1 MKHCQALLATVLGLA
16 SVVGAQPSAGADA
29 AKSPVGFDIQQRAQ
43 TLQRCLEKSFTPL
56 QVESSV
62 MHDGRVEDTVRVTHW
77 SSGSIADGVNP
88 TSGKD
93 CSAPAATASKPC
105 TPASSVHPV
114 IALNLTI
121 GEQHSSWSANDRAR
135 LEDGL
140 VDTLVN
146 LGIGT
151 QVRVP
156 RNTNANRTS
165 HAEAGLSLRVRIN
178 YRGFPLSQRVLDD
191 WLRLPQT
198 ALISMELVDPA
209 EEGRVIAARNIEART
224 PPRYRVPHSGG
235 VSGAWRETVLQAVA
249 SSARDMLQ
257 PISCT
262 LPVLPVTLV
271 AAKLWLDTSSVS
283 GLDEGHA
290 LLLVPSMD
298 TSITSQWPIVRV
310 RDANHA
316 SLAEL
321 DVVRGDASACAAG
334 CRALPL

>member
-1 MKHCQALLATVLGLA
+1 MKHCQALLATLLGLA
-16 SVVGAQPSAGADA
+16 SVVGTQPATGAD
-29 AKSPVGFDIQQRAQ
+29 SLQRPVGYDIQQRAQ
-43 TLQRCLEKSFTPL
+43 TLQRCLEKSFAPL

-62 MHDGRVEDTVRVTHW
+62 MRDGRIEDTVRVTRW
-77 SSGSIADGVNP
+77 GSASIADGVNP
-88 TSGKD
+88 TSGID
-93 CSAPAATASKPC
+93 CSAPTSTASKPC
-105 TPASSVHPV
+105 TPASGVHPV
-114 IALNLTI
+114 IGLTLTI

-140 VDTLVN
+140 VETLVN

-151 QVRVP
+151 QVRMP
-156 RNTNANRTS
+156 RNANANRTS
-165 HAEAGLSLRVRIN
+165 HSDAGLSLRVRIN
-178 YRGFPLSQRVLDD
+178 YRGFPLSQRFLDD

-198 ALISMELVDPA
+198 ALISMELVDTA
-209 EEGRVIAARNIEART
+209 EEGRVIAARNIEAHT
-224 PPRYRVPHSGG
+224 PPGYRVPHSGG
-235 VSGAWRETVLQAVA
+235 VSGAWRDTVLQAVA

-257 PISCT
+257 PISCA
-262 LPVLPVTLV
+262 LPVLPVTM
-271 AAKLWLDTSSVS
+271 AATKLWLDTSSVS

-290 LLLVPSMD
+290 LLLVPSMA

-321 DVVRGDASACAAG
+321 DVVRGDASSCAAG

>member
-1 MKHCQALLATVLGLA
+1 MKHCQALLATMLGLA
-16 SVVGAQPSAGADA
+16 SVIDAQSATGADSSA
-29 AKSPVGFDIQQRAQ
+29 RPVGYDIQQRAQ
-43 TLQRCLEKSFTPL
+43 TLQRCLEKSFAPL

-62 MHDGRVEDTVRVTHW
+62 IREGRVEDTVRVTRW
-77 SSGSIADGVNP
+77 GSASIAGGVNP
-88 TSGKD
+88 TSGND
-93 CSAPAATASKPC
+93 CVAPAMTASTPC
-105 TPASSVHPV
+105 TPSSGVHPV
-114 IALNLTI
+114 IGLNMTI

-140 VDTLVN
+140 VDRLVN
-146 LGIGT
+146 LGIDT

-156 RNTNANRTS
+156 RSTNTS
-165 HAEAGLSLRVRIN
+165 HAGQAEEGLSLRVRIN
-178 YRGFPLSQRVLDD
+178 YRGSPLAQRVLDE

-198 ALISMELVDPA
+198 ASISMELIDA
-209 EEGRVIAARNIEART
+209 ADGGRVIAARNIEAHTR
-224 PPRYRVPHSGG
+224 PGYRAQLSAGIPGT
-235 VSGAWRETVLQAVA
+235 WRETVLEAVA
-249 SSARDMLQ
+249 SSAREMLQ
-257 PISCT
+257 PLSCS
-262 LPVLPVTLV
+262 LPVLPVTMS
-271 AAKLWLDTSSVS
+271 AAKLWLDTSSVR

-316 SLAEL
+316 SRAEL